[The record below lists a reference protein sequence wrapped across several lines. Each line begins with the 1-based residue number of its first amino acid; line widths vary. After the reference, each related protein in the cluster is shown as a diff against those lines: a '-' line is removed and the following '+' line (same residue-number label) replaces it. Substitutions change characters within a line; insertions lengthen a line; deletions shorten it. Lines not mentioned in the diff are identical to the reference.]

1 MGLIIGKIKGYSVC
15 TITKGTLKKGEFF
28 EEIEVKEPKI
38 KEKALEIVEN
48 KGIIYGLKKDKK
60 LKAIYLFDSKSEDD
74 GKVLLFIDKILLDE
88 ISEEVEKEFEKAL
101 NQEMIELV
109 SLEDY
114 KRVEW
119 GEDEI
124 VPKKVKVGK
133 YMVSL
138 GSIFFMVGMVIGII
152 FDDFFIGMCLGIGLG
167 GTSAMIVR
175 KGKDDKKDNTK

>member
-1 MGLIIGKIKGYSVC
+1 
-15 TITKGTLKKGEFF
+15 
-28 EEIEVKEPKI
+28 
-38 KEKALEIVEN
+38 
-48 KGIIYGLKKDKK
+48 
-60 LKAIYLFDSKSEDD
+60 
-74 GKVLLFIDKILLDE
+74 
-88 ISEEVEKEFEKAL
+88 
-101 NQEMIELV
+101 MIELV

-152 FDDFFIGMCLGIGLG
+152 FDDIFLGMCLGIGLG

-175 KGKDDKKDNTK
+175 KGKNDEKENKK

>member
-1 MGLIIGKIKGYSVC
+1 MVWCLS
-15 TITKGTLKKGEFF
+15 
-28 EEIEVKEPKI
+28 IE
-38 KEKALEIVEN
+38 
-48 KGIIYGLKKDKK
+48 D
-60 LKAIYLFDSKSEDD
+60 
-74 GKVLLFIDKILLDE
+74 
-88 ISEEVEKEFEKAL
+88 EEVEKEFEKAL

-138 GSIFFMVGMVIGII
+138 GSIFFMVGMVIGIF
-152 FDDFFIGMCLGIGLG
+152 FDDIFFN
-167 GTSAMIVR
+167 
-175 KGKDDKKDNTK
+175 KKLRNVKEKMK

>member
-1 MGLIIGKIKGYSVC
+1 MGLIIGKIKGYAVC
-15 TITKGTLKKGEFF
+15 TITRGTLKKGEFF

-38 KEKALEIVEN
+38 KEKALKIVEN

-74 GKVLLFIDKILLDE
+74 GKVLLFIEKILLDE
-88 ISEEVEKEFEKAL
+88 INEEVEKEFEKAL

-124 VPKKVKVGK
+124 VPKTEQA
-133 YMVSL
+133 L
-138 GSIFFMVGMVIGII
+138 
-152 FDDFFIGMCLGIGLG
+152 FI
-167 GTSAMIVR
+167 S
-175 KGKDDKKDNTK
+175 